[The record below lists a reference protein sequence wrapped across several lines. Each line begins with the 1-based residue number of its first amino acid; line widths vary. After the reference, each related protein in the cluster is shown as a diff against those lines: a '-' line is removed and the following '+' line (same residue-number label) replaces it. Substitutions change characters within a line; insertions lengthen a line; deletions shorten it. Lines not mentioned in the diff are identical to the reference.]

1 MLLSGY
7 MMKNTIQ
14 TIGMENEGKEQCMLM
29 LLLLCRTRLVT
40 DSRRECHDVRDWVC
54 LTLTFWSLSG

>member
-29 LLLLCRTRLVT
+29 LLLLYRTRLVT
-40 DSRRECHDVRDWVC
+40 DSRRECHDVRD
-54 LTLTFWSLSG
+54 